1 MYILVREEQ
10 LMDKRI
16 LNLVW
21 VEKKKKRRRNEF
33 GMVSISPCILLKVC
47 DLEEEKK
54 REEC

>member
-1 MYILVREEQ
+1 
-10 LMDKRI
+10 MDKRI

-21 VEKKKKRRRNEF
+21 VEKKKKKRRRNEF